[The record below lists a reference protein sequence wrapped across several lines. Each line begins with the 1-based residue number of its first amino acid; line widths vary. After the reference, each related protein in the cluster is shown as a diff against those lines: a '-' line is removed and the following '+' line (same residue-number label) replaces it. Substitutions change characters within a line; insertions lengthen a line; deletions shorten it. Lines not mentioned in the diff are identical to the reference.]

1 MSTTTK
7 VRTSPSTNKGLTEA
21 DKDRELER
29 LLKENA
35 ELSGLAFAT
44 GIILTQLLQT
54 ITMREMNP
62 QNAAT
67 KIISSAEQ
75 AIEGFN
81 PEQAEAINAAM
92 KAWALKAVKR
102 YETQL
107 RSVLPV

>member
-1 MSTTTK
+1 MST
-7 VRTSPSTNKGLTEA
+7 SINQQDEQ
-21 DKDRELER
+21 ELER
-29 LLKENA
+29 LRRENA

-54 ITMREMNP
+54 ITMRELNP

-67 KIISSAEQ
+67 KIISGAEQ

-81 PEQAEAINAAM
+81 LQGADAEALNAALKDM
-92 KAWALKAVKR
+92 ALKAVKR

-107 RSVLPV
+107 RAVLPV